1 MHEYYAK
8 NKAKIRR
15 TLKGYLK
22 YIAPELEAASKL
34 SYDGIFEEIWAFYE
48 KEILEDL
55 PFIGG
60 DESSGTAS
68 LTSAYMLVA
77 TGEVMKRYGVFFE
90 ESNKLL
96 YIMYKRYAEKIPGIV
111 KPVAGM
117 LLKKPW
123 LVQKNFKRIDKQNA
137 AVAKKYP
144 GCFETETKVPPDEGS
159 VFSFYMYGCPIAS
172 SAKKHGYDDYVP
184 YMCNLDYVLYGAMG
198 IPLRRTH
205 TCFIDGDYCDYNVIA
220 GAEIF
225 EGWPQVFTLE
235 GGYK

>member
-22 YIAPELEAASKL
+22 YIASELEAASKL

-68 LTSAYMLVA
+68 LTSAYLIVA
-77 TGEVMKRYGVFFE
+77 TGEVMKRYGVSFE

-123 LVQKNFKRIDKQNA
+123 LVQKIFKRIDKQNA
-137 AVAKKYP
+137 VVAKKYP
-144 GCFETETKVPPDEGS
+144 GCFRLRPRCRQTRARYS
-159 VFSFYMYGCPIAS
+159 AS
-172 SAKKHGYDDYVP
+172 TCMSARSRVSQRS
-184 YMCNLDYVLYGAMG
+184 MAMM
-198 IPLRRTH
+198 IMSPTCATLI
-205 TCFIDGDYCDYNVIA
+205 TCFMVRWA
-220 GAEIF
+220 S
-225 EGWPQVFTLE
+225 L
-235 GGYK
+235 